1 MKLTISDAFLFL
13 GLVLTG
19 TGLFFWFNL
28 VISLTIVGAVLLI
41 LGVLANIAEK

>member
-1 MKLTISDAFLFL
+1 MKLTISDVFLFL

-28 VISLTIVGAVLLI
+28 GISLTIVGAVLLI